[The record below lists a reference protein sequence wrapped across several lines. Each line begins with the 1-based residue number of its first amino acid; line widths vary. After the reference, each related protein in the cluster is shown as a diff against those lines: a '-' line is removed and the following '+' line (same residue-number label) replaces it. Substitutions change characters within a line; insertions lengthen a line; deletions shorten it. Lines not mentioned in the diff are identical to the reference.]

1 MLECAPVG
9 WWIVDDV
16 VIRPI
21 TGDDDMDAQL
31 DLGQRAFGVSSAG
44 QRAGWSYLA
53 GLRAGQGLFL
63 GAFAGGV
70 PAGAAMIHDMRQW
83 WLGRAV
89 PCAGIASVKVA
100 PEYRGAGI
108 GRRLMTA
115 LLDAVAERGYP
126 LSALYPATMPI
137 YRSLGWELAGGRYV
151 ATVPARSL
159 RTLVGPDT
167 AAIPAAAIP
176 AAAIPA
182 GAIPAGA
189 PTAGARKTAEPRIR
203 RAGPDEAAEV
213 IAVIG
218 RAHRAARDAG
228 PLTWDEGPTRQ
239 WLGEPDR
246 YSYLAGD
253 DGCACYR
260 WGGDGHDNLVVER
273 VHAVTPESLRALWSV
288 IASHSSIARTVTA
301 LTAPDDPFWWL
312 TAERDATITKR
323 SMWMLRV
330 VDAPGAIAA
339 RGFAP
344 AVSVTVPLEVLD
356 RARPANSGRW
366 QLTVADGKGAL
377 IPDVPVRTD
386 GPVSADGSP
395 AVPLRLGAR
404 GLAALYAGTRIGTLR
419 RSGLASG
426 GSPDDDAAL
435 DAAFAAT
442 AYMLDDF

>member
-1 MLECAPVG
+1 MN
-9 WWIVDDV
+9 DV

-21 TGDDDMDAQL
+21 TGDDDMEAQL
-31 DLGQRAFGVSSAG
+31 DLGQRAFGISSAG
-44 QRAGWSYLA
+44 QRASWSYVA

-63 GAFAGGV
+63 GAFVGGG

-89 PCAGIASVKVA
+89 PVAGIASVKVA
-100 PEYRGAGI
+100 PEYRGGGI

-115 LLDAVAERGYP
+115 VLDSAAERGYP

-137 YRSLGWELAGGRYV
+137 YRSLGWELAGGKYV

-159 RTLVGPDT
+159 RTLVAPDAT
-167 AAIPAAAIP
+167 ASAGDAGGNGGRTAPAQV
-176 AAAIPA
+176 
-182 GAIPAGA
+182 
-189 PTAGARKTAEPRIR
+189 R
-203 RAGPDEAAEV
+203 RAGPDDAAEV

-218 RAHRAARDAG
+218 RAHQAARDAG

-239 WLGEPDR
+239 WLSRPDL

-253 DGCACYR
+253 DGYAAYR
-260 WGGDGHDNLVVER
+260 WDGDGHANLLVER

-288 IASHSSIARTVTA
+288 IASHSSVARTVTA

-312 TAERDATITKR
+312 TTERDATISKR

-330 VDAPGAIAA
+330 VDAPAAIAA
-339 RGFAP
+339 RGFP
-344 AVSVTVPLEVLD
+344 PGVCVSVPLEVHD
-356 RARPANSGRW
+356 QARSANSGRW

-377 IPDVPVRTD
+377 ESD
-386 GPVSADGSP
+386 GAAGVADAAISAAGSAARSGGG
-395 AVPLRLGAR
+395 AVPFTIGAR
-404 GLAALYAGTRIGTLR
+404 GLAALYGGTPVGTLR
-419 RSGLASG
+419 LSGLASG
-426 GSPDDDAAL
+426 GTPDDDAAL

-442 AYMLDDF
+442 AYMVDDF